1 MLDYKRVMEEYHD
14 KLKGFYA
21 EEAELRRMQEKHKR
35 LQEKYKLKEA
45 KLKYP
50 HWMENVLRPLGE
62 ELIANFPGS
71 TFEVSGPFGMD
82 CETSISLTGKNK
94 ECLAFLQFVP
104 VHRNNLP
111 ITLHLRDYSVDTKRF
126 PAGSIGAMNGG
137 NHPSI
142 SIPTDVTIKWFLDKI
157 KYFQRTVEQWDSSKV
172 S

>member
-1 MLDYKRVMEEYHD
+1 MFDYKRVMEEYHD
-14 KLKGFYA
+14 KLNGYRA
-21 EEAELRRMQEKHKR
+21 EEAEFRRMQKKYER

-82 CETSISLTGKNK
+82 NEISISIHGNGK
-94 ECLAFLQFVP
+94 ELLAFLQFVP
-104 VHRNNLP
+104 AYGNNLP
-111 ITLHLRDYSVDTKRF
+111 IALHLRDYSIDTKRF
-126 PAGSIGAMNGG
+126 TPGSIAAMNGG

-142 SIPTDVTIKWFLDKI
+142 PIPADVTIQWFLDKI
-157 KYFQRTVEQWDSSKV
+157 KYFQRTIEQWDSSKV

>member
-14 KLKGFYA
+14 KLKGYHA
-21 EEAELRRMQEKHKR
+21 EEVEFRRMQKKYER
-35 LQEKYKLKEA
+35 LQEKYRLKEA

-50 HWMENVLRPLGE
+50 HWMENVLQPLGE
-62 ELIANFPGS
+62 ELVANFPGS

-82 CETSISLTGKNK
+82 CETSISIHGNNK

-104 VHRNNLP
+104 DHGDTIVLK
-111 ITLHLRDYSVDTKRF
+111 LRDYTIDTKRF
-126 PAGSIGAMNGG
+126 MPGSIAAMNGM
-137 NHPSI
+137 NQPD
-142 SIPTDVTIKWFLDKI
+142 IPIPADVTIQWFLDKI